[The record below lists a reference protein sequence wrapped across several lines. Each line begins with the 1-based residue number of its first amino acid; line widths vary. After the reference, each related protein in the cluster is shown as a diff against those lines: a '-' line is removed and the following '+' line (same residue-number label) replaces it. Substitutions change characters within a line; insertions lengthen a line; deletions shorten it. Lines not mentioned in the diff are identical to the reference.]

1 MARPRVLRILNR
13 LIIGGPAINATYLT
27 KYLDPEFETMLVIGG
42 KDDHEQDAVH
52 LTERLGITPVV
63 VPEMRRNINPINDSR
78 AYQKVKAIIEDF
90 KPDIVHTHAAK
101 SGVIG
106 RTAAE
111 AAKVPVILHTFHGHV
126 FHHYFSKWQ
135 TDTFIRIERFL
146 AKKSTGI
153 IAISESQRHDLS
165 TVYKIC
171 DDEKIKIIPLG
182 LDLDLIQTDQN
193 AKRLMFRSMYGFE
206 EDEIVIGI
214 IGRIVPIKNHS
225 LFVEAAARILA
236 ETDKKVKFLIVGD
249 GDMRP
254 NMEREFEN
262 HNIPYAYYPVDKKI
276 STATCISWQE
286 NVDEVLAGLDIVVLT
301 SHNEGTPLSLIE
313 AQAASRPVVST
324 NVGGVS
330 DIVMEGETGYI
341 TEPGDKE
348 SLAAALMRLVDN
360 PELRKSFGRKGA
372 IHATENFSYKRLV
385 RDMSE
390 YYHEQMERAKYKR

>member
-1 MARPRVLRILNR
+1 MPRVLRILNR

-27 KYLDPEFETMLVIGG
+27 KYLSPEFETMLVIGG

-52 LTERLGITPVV
+52 LTERLGITPIV

-78 AYQKVKAIIEDF
+78 AYNKVKAIIEDF

-153 IAISESQRHDLS
+153 IAISESQKNDLCN
-165 TVYKIC
+165 VYKIC
-171 DDEKIKIIPLG
+171 EEDKINIIPLG
-182 LDLDLIQTDQN
+182 LDLDLIQTAQET
-193 AKRLMFRSMYGFE
+193 KREQFRQLYGIAN
-206 EDEIVIGI
+206 DEVVVAI
-214 IGRIVPIKNHS
+214 IGRIVPIKNHT
-225 LFVEAAARILA
+225 LFVEAAAKVLA
-236 ETDKKVKFLIVGD
+236 HTNKKVRFLVVGD
-249 GDMRP
+249 GDMRT

-262 HNIPYAYYPVDKKI
+262 NSIDYSYFPSTKQLA
-276 STATCISWQE
+276 TATCISWQE
-286 NVDEVLAGLDIVVLT
+286 NIDEVLAGVDIVVLT

-313 AQAASRPVVST
+313 AQAAAKPVVST
-324 NVGGVS
+324 NVGGVA
-330 DIVMEGETGYI
+330 DIVIDGETGYI
-341 TEPGDKE
+341 TAPDNKSELSEAILK
-348 SLAAALMRLVDN
+348 LIIN
-360 PELRKSFGRKGA
+360 PELRKNFGEKGRVHA
-372 IHATENFSYKRLV
+372 IDNFSYKRLV
-385 RDMSE
+385 NDMTA
-390 YYHEQMERAKYKR
+390 YYYEQLDRARHKM